1 MEVTELVSVLSG
13 VVSNNLFPILACF
26 FMYKQQ
32 LNLNESI
39 NKLAITLQAIDTRL
53 EQIEKSNQ

>member
-1 MEVTELVSVLSG
+1 MDTVEVINVLSG

-39 NKLAITLQAIDTRL
+39 NKLSVTLQAIDTRL
-53 EQIEKSNQ
+53 EQIEKNK